1 MTEPEPARAVP
12 KSWEIDG
19 CAVVTGA
26 GRGIGA
32 AIAHRLAEQG
42 AKVIVASLHED
53 HYEATVA
60 AIRAEGHD
68 ALPCYVDVASEG
80 SVEAL
85 ADFAAQ
91 QGPIAAWVN
100 NAGISERVPL
110 TEMSVEQWDRMMG
123 VNARGVFLGT
133 RAAARRME
141 RGGAI
146 VNIASI
152 SSTIAL
158 PNLTHYG
165 ASKGAVASFTRHA
178 AIELGPRGIRVNAV
192 GPGTTRTEMTAPR
205 LADPAQLQWT
215 LNRVPLQRVAEP
227 MDIAAVAAFLC
238 SPAAAYVSG
247 QLLMCDGGWSVAA

>member
-1 MTEPEPARAVP
+1 MNEQASGQAFPN
-12 KSWEIDG
+12 SWKIDG

-53 HYEATVA
+53 RFEATVA
-60 AIRAEGHD
+60 AIRAAGHD
-68 ALPCYVDVASEG
+68 ALPHAVDVASER

-85 ADFAAQ
+85 ADFALQ
-91 QGPIAAWVN
+91 QGPVVAWVN
-100 NAGISERVPL
+100 NAGISERVSI
-110 TEMSVEQWDRMMG
+110 TEMSVDQWDRMMA

-152 SSTIAL
+152 SSSIAL

-178 AIELGPRGIRVNAV
+178 AVELGPRGIRVNAV
-192 GPGTTRTEMTAPR
+192 GPGTTRTEMTAQR

-215 LNRVPLQRVAEP
+215 LDRVPLQRVGEP
-227 MDIAAVAAFLC
+227 MDIGAVVAFLC
-238 SPAAAYVSG
+238 SPAAAYVNG
-247 QLLMCDGGWSVAA
+247 ELLMCDGGWTIAA